1 MGWKLSG
8 KVFYCVTVRICEA
21 YTEWDIRLTQLLRKL
36 SQSYLSIVFQPRS
49 AEATRILALAS
60 CNRALGILLVDN
72 GG

>member
-36 SQSYLSIVFQPRS
+36 FAKLFINSFPATVCRSY
-49 AEATRILALAS
+49 
-60 CNRALGILLVDN
+60 
-72 GG
+72 